1 MTSFSIHGIG
11 VSNGIAIGKAHLIS
25 NALLEVVQYDIDIK
39 NVLNEIKRFDN
50 AIASVKVELN
60 KIKSQLPSN
69 SPGELGAFIDTH
81 IMILSDKSLSA
92 MPRAIIE
99 NERCNAEWAIKK
111 QMDSVVNQF
120 DQIEDEYPVS
130 YTHLTLP
137 TKRIV

>member
-39 NVLNEIKRFDN
+39 NVPNEIKRFDN

-81 IMILSDKSLSA
+81 IMILSDKSLSVI
-92 MPRAIIE
+92 PRGIIE
-99 NERCNAEWAIKK
+99 MSDVM
-111 QMDSVVNQF
+111 QSGQ
-120 DQIEDEYPVS
+120 
-130 YTHLTLP
+130 
-137 TKRIV
+137 